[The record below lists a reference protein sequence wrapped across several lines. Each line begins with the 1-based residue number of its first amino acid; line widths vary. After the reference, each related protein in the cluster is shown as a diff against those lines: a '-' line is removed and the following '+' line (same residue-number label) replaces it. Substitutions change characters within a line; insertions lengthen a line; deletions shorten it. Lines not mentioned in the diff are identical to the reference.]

1 MLISLLKLL
10 YTLFWLLI
18 LARVILSYTT
28 LSHYHP
34 VRRTVENLTEP
45 ILAPIRRIIPSGG
58 LLDFSPIIAILIA
71 ELLYRLLL
79 GLLL

>member
-1 MLISLLKLL
+1 MLIPLIKLL

-18 LARVILSYTT
+18 LARVILSYTN

-45 ILAPIRRIIPSGG
+45 ILAPIRRVIPSGG
-58 LLDFSPIIAILIA
+58 MFDFSPIIAILIA
-71 ELLYRLLL
+71 EVLYRILLNFL
-79 GLLL
+79 S

>member
-1 MLISLLKLL
+1 MLIPLLKLL

-18 LARVILSYTT
+18 LARVILSYTN

-58 LLDFSPIIAILIA
+58 MFDFSPIIAILIA
-71 ELLYRLLL
+71 DLLYRLLL
-79 GLLL
+79 RLLL